1 MPGGRPA
8 RSKTL
13 ATWLAVLGGSFGLHR
28 FYLHGPRDAWAWL
41 HPAPTLAGL
50 AGIQRLRAWGQ
61 DDMLAWVLLPLL
73 GLMIVVGMTA
83 AIVIGLTPDERFAA
97 RYRPGAP
104 VESTRWGPVSGV
116 ITALMVGGAALMS
129 VLAYGGQKFFEW
141 QALRQQVAQ
150 EQRAPAVAP
159 LRTTA
164 G

>member
-50 AGIQRLRAWGQ
+50 VGIQRLRAWGQ
-61 DDMLAWVLLPLL
+61 DDVLAWMLLPLL
-73 GLMIVVGMTA
+73 GLMIVAGMTA
-83 AIVIGLTPDERFAA
+83 AIVIGLTPDERFAI
-97 RYRPGAP
+97 RFRPGAP
-104 VESTRWGPVSGV
+104 VESTRWGPVLGV
-116 ITALMVGGAALMS
+116 IAATMVGGAVLMS

-141 QALRQQVAQ
+141 QVPRRQAAL
-150 EQRAPAVAP
+150 APPVPQAAP
-159 LRTTA
+159 VRTAA